1 MIEQM
6 QSKRRQAAGSVSK
19 QPQSPVSKYYP
30 HRRSKTIK
38 HWKGRNA
45 IQELRTDDEEKSI
58 RLGATGRGQYA
69 KMFLQ
74 FLIHST
80 KRIRAFFLDPGPK
93 KISYK
98 FLRSHDKQKGKLFSP
113 QTVI

>member
-1 MIEQM
+1 M

-45 IQELRTDDEEKSI
+45 IQEQRTDDEEKSI

-80 KRIRAFFLDPGPK
+80 KRIRAFFLDPGAK

-98 FLRSHDKQKGKLFSP
+98 FVRSFDNQKGK
-113 QTVI
+113 